1 MTTDKEK
8 ELDLGDAE
16 LNRAFEGIRNATM
29 RAYLLELPTQDRN
42 PILRSSQKIQ
52 ELEHRIVQS
61 QQSLGKNLMHQ
72 NPDEQRDNSKKEMES
87 LLDLYHKSTTMPK
100 PAFEQHYGA
109 QYDAR
114 DVECEVRFG
123 TNRKAGR
130 AFSKLD
136 YDKVIQQFQKAGFTT
151 EDPEGMHMLRINT
164 EYFNTKQQRHV
175 FSNIRT
181 EICGL
186 DLVQQYVRTNNLSK
200 LMHQHKMD
208 DEFGGLDLKKIK
220 FTQKRA
226 PEIKVPGKDP
236 QRLKPVEFTD
246 FNFRVSYQMEKHW
259 LPSESDV
266 VQKTIEN
273 WVNLKKTFR
282 FLNRVRFRHPKHPVF
297 LDVSI
302 IKGSATE
309 YNPQTRQ
316 RVPIPE
322 FTVQDANVF
331 DNAESYEIEL
341 ELDNSRMSQ
350 IPTSSAVVASV
361 RHCIRLVLSGL
372 QGSPFPIGFTE
383 RNRVLHEYMCLL
395 HGIDLE
401 QRHEK
406 QTMSSSW
413 KITSHHFVGPQPMT
427 LQLEHIQ
434 PHAASTH
441 GHVNIRS
448 HYSVT
453 DKADGER
460 KLMFVSPTTGK
471 VYLLDTTMNVVYTGR
486 AVKDERQ
493 WNSLLDGEQLTRNRD
508 GEAIHK
514 YKVFDIYFWGAKSKR
529 ELAFYEPP
537 YLEGTTEGTTTEGTP
552 GPTNKES
559 EKESS
564 QQYEQRFRLPLLQK
578 WVADVQLVV
587 PKSKESKEESTKESK
602 DTPQVK
608 ATDFVVEAK
617 TFLTTYE
624 KDIFAAC
631 KEIWEAIQHP
641 AYEYHTDGL
650 IFTPTHCG
658 VGADRVGHAGPLH
671 KFTWKAALK
680 WKPPQFNTVDF
691 LVRIKHTATRLH
703 DVQAVYTPGT
713 DLTRP
718 ASVEKFKTLTLCCG
732 FNPRDHG
739 YLNPQ
744 KMMLDGTLEPS
755 QNSKDDYLPCAF
767 EPADPADPE
776 AAICEWTATDQGNGE
791 YVLFTEE
798 GEYFD
803 EDMIV
808 EFRYDKSRDNPRRR
822 WIPLRVRYDKT
833 NELRMGY
840 KNYGNAF
847 HVAESNWRSMWY
859 EVTVDMITSGEQ
871 VPQTIQDDVYYNRV
885 GGETSATKGLRQF
898 HNHFVKRRLIQGVC
912 HPGEQLLDLGVGKA
926 GDLRKWADAG
936 LHFVFGV
943 DLSHDNIENR
953 KDGACA
959 RYLGL
964 FRYSDSKQRIVADT
978 SADPSVLMVGGGGG
992 GNGQPAINES
1002 SSSSSSSNLP
1012 LAIFLQ
1018 GNVELNI
1025 RRGEAFSSLRDK
1037 AIVKALFGQGPR
1049 DKTELGLGVYPH
1061 YGAAERGFH
1070 VTSCQF
1076 AVHYF
1081 FKDKQ
1086 TLHAL
1091 LRNIA
1096 ECTRE
1101 QGYFLCTCF
1110 DGNRVF
1116 DRLCAVD
1123 QGRTFELH
1131 APQSDHKM
1139 FGITKQ
1145 YTHTEFPDD
1154 ETSLGYAID
1163 VYQDSINTHNR
1174 EYLVHPSYF
1183 KREME
1188 NYGFVLVDA
1197 AEAKTC
1203 GFVSGTG
1210 VFDELFGQLEEQA
1223 TENKAMRRDMERA
1236 LHMTPAEKTISFLNR
1251 YYIFKKVRTVTLRDD
1266 KDKDQK
1272 QSSEHVDK
1280 KTATPTIAAVAV
1292 AAPATK
1298 KKNKFRALGQPV
1310 RLEIRPE

>member
-1 MTTDKEK
+1 MTDKEK

-29 RAYLLELPTQDRN
+29 RAYLLELPAQDRN

-61 QQSLGKNLMHQ
+61 QQSLGKNLLHQ
-72 NPDEQRDNSKKEMES
+72 NPDEQRDNSKREMES

-114 DVECEVRFG
+114 EIECEVRFG

-200 LMHQHKMD
+200 LMQQHKMD
-208 DEFGGLDLKKIK
+208 DEFGGLDLKKVK

-266 VQKTIEN
+266 VQKTIQN

-309 YNPQTRQ
+309 YNRQTRQ

-322 FTVQDANVF
+322 YTVQDAKVF

-341 ELDNSRMSQ
+341 ELDNSRMAQ

-383 RNRVLHEYMCLL
+383 RNRVLHEYMSLV

-401 QRHEK
+401 
-406 QTMSSSW
+406 TTLPSY

-434 PHAASTH
+434 PESSTTATQ

-514 YKVFDIYFWGAKSKR
+514 YKVFDIYFWGGKSKR

-537 YLEGTTEGTTTEGTP
+537 SFEGTTQGTTTT
-552 GPTNKES
+552 TS

-587 PKSKESKEESTKESK
+587 PKSKESKDSRVDKEES
-602 DTPQVK
+602 PPVK

-671 KFTWKAALK
+671 KCTWKAALK
-680 WKPPQFNTVDF
+680 WKPPHFNTVDF

-718 ASVEKFKTLTLCCG
+718 TSVEKFKTLTLCCG

-744 KMMLDGTLEPS
+744 KTMLDGTLEPS

-767 EPADPADPE
+767 EPSDPADPE

-859 EVTVDMITSGEQ
+859 EVTVDMITTGEQ
-871 VPQTIQDDVYYNRV
+871 VPQTIQDDDVYYNRRV
-885 GGETSATKGLRQF
+885 GGETNATKGLRQF

-936 LHFVFGV
+936 LHFVFGI

-964 FRYSDSKQRIVADT
+964 FRYSDSKQLIVADT
-978 SADPSVLMVGGGGG
+978 SADPSVLVTGASSPSPSAS
-992 GNGQPAINES
+992 QSSPSATS
-1002 SSSSSSSNLP
+1002 SSPSASQSPSALP
-1012 LAIFLQ
+1012 SAIFLQ

-1081 FKDKQ
+1081 FKDKP

-1116 DRLCAVD
+1116 DRLGTVD
-1123 QGRTFELH
+1123 QGRAWEL
-1131 APQSDHKM
+1131 QSPKTGHKM

-1145 YTHTEFPDD
+1145 YPNTEFPDD

-1163 VYQDSINTHNR
+1163 VYQDSINTSNR
-1174 EYLVHPSYF
+1174 EYLVNALYF

-1210 VFDELFGQLEEQA
+1210 LFEELFGQLEEQA
-1223 TENKAMRRDMERA
+1223 SENKTMRRDMERA
-1236 LHMTPAEKTISFLNR
+1236 LHMTADEKTISFLNR
-1251 YYIFKKVRTVTLRDD
+1251 YYMFKKVRTVTLRDD
-1266 KDKDQK
+1266 KDKK
-1272 QSSEHVDK
+1272 QSSEDVDK
-1280 KTATPTIAAVAV
+1280 KSAATPTIAAAAA

-1310 RLEIRPE
+1310 RVEIRPE